1 MSEPVV
7 DPTSDPVTAH
17 VTEVGAVLNSQLSDI
32 VAQMRRSLVEQIP
45 ELGGDPAL
53 VDMLAASIEGNVD
66 NALHALQYGIRG
78 ERLEPP
84 SAAYEYARRLAQRG
98 VPISALVRAYRLG
111 QQSLLRQAFDVSSR
125 TETPADIRAQAYHRM
140 VTEVF
145 DYIDWISQGV
155 VLVYEEER
163 ESWLAGQANSRN
175 AKVRELLASPE
186 NDIDAAESALGYR
199 LRRRH
204 VAVVVWVDQRSA
216 NQDQL
221 GRFTRAIRA
230 LAERVHSTGRPLLV
244 GIDEAT
250 AWGWIPVPESYRFD
264 PTVIEWN
271 VESKGETPALRFA
284 LSAGGGGLGGFRRA
298 HQQALQVHHLAL
310 QHQRPTRTV
319 LSYDEPGM
327 ALAALL
333 AQELD
338 ATRAWV
344 SYVLGDL
351 VIDDE
356 LHERHR
362 ETMLAF
368 LRHEGSYTA
377 TAEAMV
383 MHKNSIKY
391 RIASAEKILGH
402 SLTEDR
408 LSIETALT
416 VCHWLGPAVL
426 RQLPPLPR

>member
-7 DPTSDPVTAH
+7 NITPDPVTAH
-17 VTEVGAVLNSQLSDI
+17 VIEVGAVLNSQLSDI
-32 VAQMRRSLVEQIP
+32 VAQMRRGLVERIT

-53 VDMLAASIEGNVD
+53 IDLLGASVEGNVD
-66 NALHALQYGIRG
+66 NILHALQHGIRG

-111 QQSLLRQAFDVSSR
+111 QQYLLRQAFDVSSR
-125 TETPADIRAQAYHRM
+125 TETPADIRAQAYDRM

-163 ESWLAGQANSRN
+163 ESWLASRANSRN
-175 AKVRELLASPE
+175 AKVRELLASSE
-186 NDIDAAESALGYR
+186 NDIDAAEATLGYR

-204 VAVVVWVDQRSA
+204 IAVVVWVDQRSA

-221 GRFTRAIRA
+221 SRFTSATRA
-230 LAERVHSTGRPLLV
+230 LAGRLHSTGPPLLV
-244 GIDEAT
+244 GVDGAT
-250 AWGWIPVPESYRFD
+250 AWGWIPVPDSYRFD
-264 PTVIEWN
+264 PAVSEWN
-271 VESKGETPALRFA
+271 AGSKEEMPVPRFA
-284 LSAGGGGLGGFRRA
+284 LSASGVGLDGFRRA
-298 HQQALQVHHLAL
+298 HQQALQVQHLAL
-310 QHQRPTRTV
+310 QDQRPARTV
-319 LSYDEPGM
+319 LSYDEPGL

-344 SYVLGDL
+344 GAVLGDL

-356 LHERHR
+356 LHQRHR
-362 ETMLAF
+362 ETVLAF

-402 SLTEDR
+402 ALLEDR

-416 VCHWLGPAVL
+416 VCHWVGSAVL
-426 RQLPPLPR
+426 RRLSS